1 VSNEFANIEAP
12 LTTILTKLKDDVNS
26 LLYYSTES
34 SHKICKLKIFMD
46 YIKVVSD
53 LEKGNPGLE
62 LSLLHLP
69 LAALHLKARPLVLD
83 NINII
88 LQY

>member
-1 VSNEFANIEAP
+1 
-12 LTTILTKLKDDVNS
+12 
-26 LLYYSTES
+26 
-34 SHKICKLKIFMD
+34 MD